1 MSATLLRPG
10 RRRWALV
17 LVALVLVGGGL
28 RAAQAAD
35 PGRRQSADET
45 GYVKAATLFAETGN
59 YPRRSVHW
67 PPGAP
72 MMFALAHAIGGG
84 EVDEAGRRDIPLAY
98 WFQWFVSTATIVV
111 VFAAAAL
118 LAGGAAGALAATVVA
133 LYPPLVAG
141 PADLLSEPLGTFLLA
156 ASVLLVVVALR
167 RRARRVPLLALA
179 GFVLG
184 LAVLTRANLLVAPL
198 AAAAVL
204 LVAGA
209 RRAGLRAA
217 IVPALALLA
226 GALVP
231 VGGWSAFVSLE
242 NDVLVPVTTGGGVTL
257 FIGTYLPGDGRLD
270 RAKVVLAPEIHRR
283 FPWTRRYAPRD
294 IPGKVAMD
302 AVAARRGR
310 GRGERDELLR
320 AEGMDNLRRYA
331 RESPVEY
338 AAFFLNKLPY
348 LWLRP
353 SQALRQPALGLWIA
367 HVVLVLAAAAGL
379 LLGLVRTRDTAL
391 AIVLAILASVTL
403 VHVITAPGPRYAL
416 PLLPI
421 LWIAGAAGL
430 VLARRGRAVCVATRS
445 DT

>member
-1 MSATLLRPG
+1 MSATTVAAA

-17 LVALVLVGGGL
+17 LLAIVLVGGAL
-28 RAAQAAD
+28 RAVEAAE
-35 PGRRQSADET
+35 PTRRQSSDES

-72 MMFALAHAIGGG
+72 MMFALAHAIGDG
-84 EVDEAGRRDIPLAY
+84 EVDERGRRDIPLAY
-98 WFQWFVSTATIVV
+98 WFQWFVSTATIAV

-118 LAGGAAGALAATVVA
+118 LAGPAAGALAAAVVA
-133 LYPPLVAG
+133 LYPPLVVG

-156 ASVLLVVVALR
+156 AAVLLVVVALR

-217 IVPALALLA
+217 VLPALALLA

-231 VGGWSAFVSLE
+231 VGAWSTFVSLE
-242 NDVLVPVTTGGGVTL
+242 NDLVVPVTTGGGVTF

-270 RAKVVLAPEIHRR
+270 RAKVALAPEIQRR
-283 FPWTRRYAPRD
+283 FPWTRRYEPRD
-294 IPGKVAMD
+294 IPGRVAMN

-310 GRGERDELLR
+310 GERDEVLR
-320 AEGMDNLRRYA
+320 AEGMENLRRYA
-331 RESPVEY
+331 RESPAEY
-338 AAFFLNKLPY
+338 AVFFLAKLPY

-353 SQALRQPALGLWIA
+353 SQALRPPGTALWIA
-367 HVVLVLAAAAGL
+367 HVVLVVGAAAGL
-379 LLGLVRTRDTAL
+379 LLGLVRTRDPAL
-391 AIVLAILASVTL
+391 AIVLAILASVTV

-421 LWIAGAAGL
+421 LWVAGAAGL
-430 VLARRGRAVCVATRS
+430 VLARRGRRVCVAAHS